1 MADLGPKVSVVI
13 CAYTLDRLKDV
24 REAVASALIQTL
36 PPHQVI
42 VSVDHNR
49 ELLERLKTELP
60 ASVALVSNDSIK
72 GLSETRNAGIRTS
85 TGDIIAFMDD
95 DAVAEK
101 DWLEKLSR
109 HFQNGA
115 VAAVGGKIIPQWM
128 DGTRP
133 AWFPE
138 ELDWIIGCTYA
149 GLPLRGNLVRNLI
162 GCNMAFRAGV
172 FNSVGLFNTAVG
184 RTSKTQ
190 GIGEDSEL
198 CLRLTRLV
206 PGALII
212 YEPESVVHH
221 KVPPWRVNPGY
232 LFRRSYDEGY
242 HKNTVQRLSS
252 GSSVP
257 LSTENRYLRYLLL
270 TSIPRRLKRMYR
282 WQELLQVGAISL
294 CVAAVG
300 LGYSKGRIKH
310 WIQRPG
316 SRKSNEPPAPSF

>member
-1 MADLGPKVSVVI
+1 MPEPGLRVSVVI
-13 CAYTLDRLKDV
+13 CAYTLNRLVDIH
-24 REAVASALIQTL
+24 EAVASALSQTL
-36 PPHQVI
+36 PPHHVI
-42 VSVDHNR
+42 ISVDHNR

-60 ASVALVSNDSIK
+60 AAVALVSNDSVK
-72 GLSETRNAGIRTS
+72 GLSETRNAGIRTA
-85 TGDIIAFMDD
+85 TGDIIAFIDD

-109 HFQNGA
+109 HFQNSV
-115 VAAVGGKIIPQWM
+115 VAAVGGKIVPQWL
-128 DGTRP
+128 DGSRP

-149 GLPLRGNLVRNLI
+149 GLPQRGNLVRNLI
-162 GCNMAFRAGV
+162 GCNMAFRASV
-172 FNSVGLFNTAVG
+172 FTSVGLFNTAVG

-190 GIGEDSEL
+190 GIGEDSEI
-198 CLRLTRLV
+198 CLRLTRLLPGSLIV
-206 PGALII
+206 YEPGA
-212 YEPESVVHH
+212 VVRH
-221 KVPPWRVNPGY
+221 KVPSWRVKPGY

-257 LSTENRYLRYLLL
+257 LSAENRYLRYLLL

-282 WQELLQVGAISL
+282 CQELLQVGAISL

-300 LGYSKGRIKH
+300 LGYSTGRIKN
-310 WIQRPG
+310 WFPRPA
-316 SRKSNEPPAPSF
+316 SRKSNEPQ